1 MKLGITTIQRDRA
14 PWIKEW
20 VVFHYLV
27 GFRKFYI
34 YLHNSSDDSKKILNG
49 LKKKFDIKIFV
60 LDPDIENPQLKCYQ
74 QSYENFGDG
83 VDWMA
88 FIDGDEFLFPTSGK
102 SIADT
107 LKKYADK
114 QSLSPIKKISALG
127 VYWACF
133 GSSGYIEE
141 PKGLI
146 IENYKYRAIDGYHN
160 NRHIKSIVKGGQG
173 ESVLPSSP
181 HLFQTPFG
189 TYDENLRPIE
199 KGWTNY
205 EPTYKN
211 FRINHY
217 VTQSRSFFLNFKSK
231 VIPPDGADKRDES
244 FWEEHNRNDI
254 QDNSMDRFIG
264 PLKKI
269 LNSL

>member
-1 MKLGITTIQRDRA
+1 MRLGITTIQRDRA

-27 GFRKFYI
+27 GFKNFYI
-34 YLHNSSDDSKKILNG
+34 YLHKCSDESEKILNN

-60 LDPDIENPQLKCYQ
+60 LDPNIENPQLKCYQ
-74 QSYENFGDG
+74 QSYEAFGDK

-88 FIDGDEFLFPTSGK
+88 FIDGDEFLFPTSDK
-102 SIADT
+102 SIDIA
-107 LKKYADK
+107 LKNY
-114 QSLSPIKKISALG
+114 LSKRISALG

-141 PKGLI
+141 PRGLI
-146 IENYKYRAIDGYHN
+146 IENYKLRAADGYHN
-160 NRHIKSIVKGGQG
+160 NRHIKSIVQGGQG
-173 ESVLPSSP
+173 KSVFPSSP

-189 TYDENLRPIE
+189 TYDENLRLIE
-199 KGWTNY
+199 KGWTDY
-205 EPTYKN
+205 EPTYKH

-217 VTQSRSFFLNFKSK
+217 VVQSRSFFLNFKSK

-254 QDNSMDRFIG
+254 LDNSMDRFLK

-269 LNSL
+269 LNSI